1 LTADTDLQ
9 SVLDAVGL
17 TAIVNRQPVVDDNDS
32 DSGSSS
38 SSSDETNEAKRARLD
53 PDYVP
58 TASTSPLT
66 TAGHSQEISEAE
78 PDDTDTEESGSW
90 HPSETTSPEIY
101 SSPEDD

>member
-32 DSGSSS
+32 RSS
-38 SSSDETNEAKRARLD
+38 SSSDETNEAKRVRLD

-58 TASTSPLT
+58 STASTSPLT
-66 TAGHSQEISEAE
+66 TAGHSQEVSEAE
-78 PDDTDTEESGSW
+78 SDDIDTEESGSW